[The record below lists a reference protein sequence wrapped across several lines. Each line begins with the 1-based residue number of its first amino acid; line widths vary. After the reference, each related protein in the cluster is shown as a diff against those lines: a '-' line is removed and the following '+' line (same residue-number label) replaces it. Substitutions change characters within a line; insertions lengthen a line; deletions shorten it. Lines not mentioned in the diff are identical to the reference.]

1 MSSVKHRRSETVADS
16 PRKAGV
22 RAARASAKA
31 SAAIPVLIR
40 LPHLPSEPSLD
51 EEDAAKLTGNASRMT
66 IPLAPAAV
74 DAPRSDSAAGAASR
88 ALQHVD
94 TVVPRMPAEPAP
106 FIFKASPWTRF
117 RPPRWAI
124 RGGVALVLVAV
135 LVAAFSTIR
144 KSQQAGGDAALEPPL
159 TMTTPPEIPDEELA
173 GSSVEAASAPA
184 EAVAQERR
192 TEIAT
197 TAPESLVPAAA
208 AAFQT
213 APSADDV
220 REEAADPAAELAV
233 KTDAPDSADAAALAA
248 AKSPTAES
256 PPTDETPELEAN
268 EPLTGGPST
277 NRPLTSEGLR
287 ETAAPSIEP
296 PRYPVTDPST
306 FQYPADYHQRLQSG
320 AGAAGKK
327 AAQAYG
333 EGLLL
338 NGPATSGAAAYG
350 GYPST
355 ARLQP
360 RLEPP
365 PVR

>member
-16 PRKAGV
+16 PRKTGV
-22 RAARASAKA
+22 RAARTSAKA
-31 SAAIPVLIR
+31 IAAIPVLIR
-40 LPHLPSEPSLD
+40 LPHLPLEPSPD
-51 EEDAAKLTGNASRMT
+51 EEDAAKLTSNASRMT
-66 IPLAPAAV
+66 IPLAPTAV
-74 DAPRSDSAAGAASR
+74 DSPRSDSAAGAAHR
-88 ALQHVD
+88 ALEHVD
-94 TVVPRMPAEPAP
+94 TVVPRTLAEPAP

-117 RPPRWAI
+117 RLPRWAI
-124 RGGVALVLVAV
+124 RGGVALMLVAV

-144 KSQQAGGDAALEPPL
+144 KSQQADGDAAREPPL
-159 TMTTPPEIPDEELA
+159 TMTMPSEIPDEELA

-184 EAVAQERR
+184 EAVSQERR
-192 TEIAT
+192 TEIAA
-197 TAPESLVPAAA
+197 TASESLLPAAA
-208 AAFQT
+208 AAS
-213 APSADDV
+213 SADDV
-220 REEAADPAAELAV
+220 RKEAADPLTEVAA
-233 KTDAPDSADAAALAA
+233 KTDTLGSADAAALAA
-248 AKSPTAES
+248 AKSPIVEN

-277 NRPLTSEGLR
+277 DRPLTSEWPR
-287 ETAAPSIEP
+287 ETAATSVEP

-306 FQYPADYHQRLQSG
+306 FQYPADYHERLQRS

-327 AAQAYG
+327 AAQVDG

-338 NGPATSGAAAYG
+338 NGPAAGGAAAYG